1 VRHFLDHHEDVNVR
15 DHDITA
21 AMANKELYDDE
32 GFLVN
37 PDTWDE
43 ILANNIAR
51 AQGLS
56 ELNEFHW
63 KVIHFLRKYYLS
75 MGKAPLNNEL
85 RKGSGLS
92 LTQIERIFP
101 GGIKFGARRIAGLPN
116 PKSC

>member
-1 VRHFLDHHEDVNVR
+1 MGHHEDVKAR
-15 DHDITA
+15 DPDTTVVVG
-21 AMANKELYDDE
+21 DDTLFDEE
-32 GFLVN
+32 GFLVD

-43 ILANNIAR
+43 TMAENIAR
-51 AQGLS
+51 ALELS
-56 ELNEFHW
+56 ELSEFHW
-63 KVIHFLRKYYLS
+63 QVIRFLRKYYVS

-85 RKGSGLS
+85 RKGAGLS

>member
-1 VRHFLDHHEDVNVR
+1 MGYHEDVNER
-15 DHDITA
+15 DHDVTVA
-21 AMANKELYDDE
+21 WQMTTLFDEE
-32 GFLVN
+32 GFLVD

-43 ILANNIAR
+43 TMASDIAR

-56 ELNEFHW
+56 ELNDLHW

-92 LTQIERIFP
+92 LTQIRTDFS
-101 GGIKFGARRIAGLPN
+101 GWH
-116 PKSC
+116 